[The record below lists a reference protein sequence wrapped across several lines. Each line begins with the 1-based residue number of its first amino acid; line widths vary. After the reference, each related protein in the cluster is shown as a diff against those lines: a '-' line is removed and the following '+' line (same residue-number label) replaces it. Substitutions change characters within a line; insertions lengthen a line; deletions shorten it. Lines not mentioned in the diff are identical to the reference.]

1 MEVAAVMKTI
11 LVTGFKV
18 FGDYKVNSSEQYI
31 RTTSVIG
38 QHFAHTLVFNTNV
51 FSNHLCSGVE
61 NYGRAI
67 VELARLKEVSAIISL
82 GMSSEAKGLRIEKI
96 AYNWCDGKYCTQ
108 SETNRPLNQ
117 NNLAH
122 EQRSINFEQWDFQ
135 SMFDK
140 FKSLNIKFENQ
151 ISTFPGNY
159 CCNALMYRT
168 LEAMEFNLLQ
178 IPYLFL
184 HIPCSAEAV
193 EGLENFDLR
202 KDLITMEELRKIMIV
217 ISESYIIEPLKL
229 AR

>member
-11 LVTGFKV
+11 LITGFKP
-18 FGDYKVNSSEQYI
+18 FGDYKANSSEQYI
-31 RTTSVIG
+31 RKTSIIG
-38 QHFAHTLVFNTNV
+38 EHDAHTLVFNTNV
-51 FSNHLCSGVE
+51 FSNHLS
-61 NYGRAI
+61 
-67 VELARLKEVSAIISL
+67 S
-82 GMSSEAKGLRIEKI
+82 GMSSEVRGLRIEKI
-96 AYNWCDGKYCTQ
+96 AYNWCDGKYCAK
-108 SETNRPLNQ
+108 SEMRRPLNQ
-117 NNLAH
+117 NDSAH
-122 EQRSINFEQWDFQ
+122 EQKSNNFEQWDFQ

-168 LEAMEFNLLQ
+168 LEAMELNLLK

-184 HIPCSAEAV
+184 HIPCSSEAV
-193 EGLENFDLR
+193 EGLENFDFR